1 MTRLTVFKP
10 RSLVSILMFTTV
22 WAVGSASASTLD
34 LEAQRAQYDKAQR
47 WLDEKNVAQYQRI
60 RKQIDSYPLTLISII
75 ALFLSISA
83 VSRRSQYAILSIVIK
98 STLFQ
103 LGSLRPI

>member
-60 RKQIDSYPLTLISII
+60 RKQIDSYPLTPYLDYR
-75 ALFLSISA
+75 AFLSIS
-83 VSRRSQYAILSIVIK
+83 Q
-98 STLFQ
+98 
-103 LGSLRPI
+103 

>member
-1 MTRLTVFKP
+1 MTFLTVFKP

-47 WLDEKNVAQYQRI
+47 WLDERMSLNTNVFV
-60 RKQIDSYPLTLISII
+60 SGSI
-75 ALFLSISA
+75 
-83 VSRRSQYAILSIVIK
+83 AI
-98 STLFQ
+98 
-103 LGSLRPI
+103 P

>member
-34 LEAQRAQYDKAQR
+34 LEAQRAQYDKGLG
-47 WLDEKNVAQYQRI
+47 WWDVWI
-60 RKQIDSYPLTLISII
+60 F
-75 ALFLSISA
+75 ALGPGL
-83 VSRRSQYAILSIVIK
+83 L
-98 STLFQ
+98 
-103 LGSLRPI
+103 